1 MNDKKNEPVATAITN
16 TARTHEPISILP
28 QPCVKRKRLKVS
40 RAEAV
45 RIGKAIAP
53 SFDLPLLSK
62 CLKPNKYGIEPIEP
76 IRSQIFSESRRSD
89 FRTLNHKLTIRCN
102 DADYAR
108 LQMAKKAFGANCTDQ
123 EFGLTSLRNEFERIE
138 SKRREID
145 NGITLCG
152 S

>member
-1 MNDKKNEPVATAITN
+1 MNSKKNGAASAGTDDTL
-16 TARTHEPISILP
+16 RTHEPISILP
-28 QPCVKRKRLKVS
+28 QPCVKRNKLKVS

-108 LQMAKKAFGANCTDQ
+108 LQMAKKAFGADCTDQ

-138 SKRREID
+138 SKRKDGEQ
-145 NGITLCG
+145 CG
-152 S
+152 